1 MDINYDH
8 NSDSK
13 NCKGTAG
20 HKSSSNGQCYKS
32 ITRAGKGN
40 GLVLKMKAVMMKN
53 VLPNDPLRCKNLIYF
68 NKNFVISDAY

>member
-1 MDINYDH
+1 MDVNYDH

-13 NCKGTAG
+13 NSKGITEN
-20 HKSSSNGQCYKS
+20 KSSSNGQWYKS

-53 VLPNDPLRCKNLIYF
+53 VLDPLR
-68 NKNFVISDAY
+68 